1 MDIAIHSK
9 GFTELLL
16 RAAQNAK
23 VSTEMP
29 RVVQKLASCM
39 NDDRSMKPKRDTVRS
54 LSRSR
59 WVWNS
64 GDVRKLLVDVC
75 SCSFPLH
82 IGASFSG
89 LLMGD
94 ISVCHCLGHSA
105 SKVQFKCFENP
116 NDKHLDTTQEPAGS
130 WSVYRVA
137 ISKEAI
143 NASHVIVYNTLGITV
158 SLPPNPCCFPYFND
172 WSGKRQ

>member
-16 RAAQNAK
+16 QAAHYAK
-23 VSTEMP
+23 VNTKMP
-29 RVVQKLASCM
+29 PVVQKRAGCM
-39 NDDRSMKPKRDTVRS
+39 NDDRSAKPKGDTVRS
-54 LSRSR
+54 WCRSR

-64 GDVRKLLVDVC
+64 GDIRKLHVDVC

-82 IGASFSG
+82 IGASILG

-116 NDKHLDTTQEPAGS
+116 NDKHLDTTQEPPGR
-130 WSVYRVA
+130 WPVYTVA

-143 NASHVIVYNTLGITV
+143 NATHVIVYNTLEITV
-158 SLPPNPCCFPYFND
+158 SLPPNPCCFPYFKD